1 MKPAPVACS
10 LTAAELRE
18 REASLLARLRS
29 GVTAIEELPDGY
41 AFTFEGDGKW
51 LVRAAEAVAAERD
64 CCPFLTFEA
73 VAQPD
78 HGPLIVRITGPE
90 GSKEFLRTIL
100 GEPGRT
106 PWESPLPENRWVNGY
121 PCSPLTGSCVLPTK
135 YAERKSRGRVL

>member
-29 GVTAIEELPDGY
+29 AVTAIEELPDGY

-51 LVRAAEAVAAERD
+51 LVLAAEVVAAERD
-64 CCPFLTFEA
+64 CCPFLTFA
-73 VAQPD
+73 VVAQPH
-78 HGPLIVRITGPE
+78 HGPLMVRITGPQ

-100 GEPGRT
+100 GEPGGTRQ
-106 PWESPLPENRWVNGY
+106 ESPIPENR
-121 PCSPLTGSCVLPTK
+121 
-135 YAERKSRGRVL
+135 RG